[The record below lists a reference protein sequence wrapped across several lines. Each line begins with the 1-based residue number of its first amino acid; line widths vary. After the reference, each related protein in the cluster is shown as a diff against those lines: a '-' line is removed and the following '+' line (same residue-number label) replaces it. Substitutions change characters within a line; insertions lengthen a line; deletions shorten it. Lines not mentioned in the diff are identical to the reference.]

1 MHFQGH
7 PNASCE
13 GIYFYEYY
21 IQLLNAS
28 SSSAIEHVIPV
39 FPWCRKN
46 HEGLDNAVSAE
57 RASVFFMS
65 AQVPFLFRKGRMC

>member
-28 SSSAIEHVIPV
+28 SSSAIGCVISA
-39 FPWCRKN
+39 FPWHRHN
-46 HEGLDNAVSAE
+46 HEGLDNAISGQ
-57 RASVFFMS
+57 RASVFFTS
-65 AQVPFLFRKGRMC
+65 AQVSFRFGKGKMS